1 MIALPPGAGLAKTL
15 VALPLGIGRAI
26 VLVVTDAVG
35 DVWRHDEDAHRSL
48 GLQCLGM
55 KLGVCLWGYRLD
67 LGTPTQGT
75 QTLSSPAFALVL
87 HAGHWFSFMTL
98 IMKSCLW

>member
-15 VALPLGIGRAI
+15 VALPPGIGRAI

-48 GLQCLGM
+48 GLQC
-55 KLGVCLWGYRLD
+55 
-67 LGTPTQGT
+67 
-75 QTLSSPAFALVL
+75 
-87 HAGHWFSFMTL
+87 
-98 IMKSCLW
+98 